1 MSENK
6 KYSSF
11 MSETEIKNLSV
22 TALSNRPN
30 ERSGQYGK
38 KGLTPEQLKAAFSAL
53 PEAIAHRLNE
63 VMPELVAY
71 IDDVKKYADDQ
82 ITAANGAVKE
92 YVDGQVDTRVEKL
105 TPDSETFPYPYVY
118 TVDKDNN
125 HSLVRSHAGAAP
137 NTLVHRDKD
146 GYFSVKSPTSNAHP
160 VSKTYFDTKTNNSLY
175 YDHNAL
181 ERRVANI
188 EYGSSGKL
196 YDTEEL
202 NGSGSALQVDNA
214 CPYGVLTRLS
224 GNVARIKVGVPFD
237 LNVKN
242 DNYTPTSVNS
252 FYCTNAKSVYIKCV
266 IPTGVSVKINC
277 DGVNDSTVTRFGL
290 SSERKGDSMDKV
302 IGVSNNGYFSPNA
315 EVTTTQDNNYIF
327 VERNGNEFEN
337 LRVTISNY
345 ETADIYGDVDE
356 LVISEDITSL
366 TGYGEAGS
374 YLDLTERKF
383 YRADGSSKDVSEYLP
398 AECDVISL
406 LPGSI
411 IKFTDADGNPVTA
424 GYSLSYKNKINT

>member
-105 TPDSETFPYPYVY
+105 TPDSETFAYPYVY
-118 TVDKDNN
+118 TVDKDRK
-125 HSLVRSHAGAAP
+125 HSLMRTHLGGAP
-137 NTLVHRDKD
+137 NTIVLRDEE
-146 GYFSVKSPTSNAHP
+146 GYFTVQLPKEDAHP
-160 VSKTYFDTKTNNSLY
+160 VNKRHFDTKTNNSLY
-175 YDHNAL
+175 GDLVRAESRIANL
-181 ERRVANI
+181 EHLSN
-188 EYGSSGKL
+188 GKL
-196 YDTEEL
+196 YDTVEL
-202 NGSGSALQVDNA
+202 NSSGSALQVEEA
-214 CPYGVLTRLS
+214 LPYGILSHIS
-224 GNVARIKVGVPFD
+224 GNVKTVSVGLPYTFD
-237 LNVKN
+237 GDSFNITKLTEDSFVAKASAMPYIQCKTLGACNVTVSYT
-242 DNYTPTSVNS
+242 YTPSGS
-252 FYCTNAKSVYIKCV
+252 FWGYAFFK
-266 IPTGVSVKINC
+266 
-277 DGVNDSTVTRFGL
+277 
-290 SSERKGDSMDKV
+290 
-302 IGVSNNGYFSPNA
+302 GVSNMIGDGNVGSGTVYN
-315 EVTTTQDNNYIF
+315 VTESAKFIALTRTNNNKDQAVTVSEFRVIF
-327 VERNGNEFEN
+327 DDPTKANVE
-337 LRVTISNY
+337 T
-345 ETADIYGDVDE
+345 
-356 LVISEDITSL
+356 VIEEIKIPDSITSL
-366 TGYGEAGS
+366 EGYGKEGN

-383 YRADGSSKDVSEYLP
+383 YRTDGSSEDVSESLP

-411 IKFTDADGNPVTA
+411 IKFTDADGEPVTA
-424 GYSLSYKNKINT
+424 GYTFSYKNKINT